1 VAHGGPRALGV
12 SPIELLADRPHL
24 PLLEFADGKAAPPV
38 GRASDGGV
46 HEPQHRLLPEG
57 VWDDL
62 RATSLLRSSPR
73 VTQS

>member
-38 GRASDGGV
+38 GRADDGGV
-46 HEPQHRLLPEG
+46 HELQLPEG
-57 VWDDL
+57 VRDDL

-73 VTQS
+73 VTQR

>member
-38 GRASDGGV
+38 GRADDGGV
-46 HEPQHRLLPEG
+46 HEP
-57 VWDDL
+57 
-62 RATSLLRSSPR
+62 
-73 VTQS
+73 